1 MTHSQPYRVVMP
13 KEGLHTAEDLVH
25 SQPPN
30 KRTELIRGALMVR
43 QPAGYQHGD
52 VAARLA
58 VAIHNHVEAHE
69 LGRVLAAET
78 GFILARD
85 PDTVRAA
92 SSQTTARI
100 RRDGPRSRRRGVV
113 A

>member
-1 MTHSQPYRVVMP
+1 MP

-43 QPAGYQHGD
+43 EPAGYQHGD